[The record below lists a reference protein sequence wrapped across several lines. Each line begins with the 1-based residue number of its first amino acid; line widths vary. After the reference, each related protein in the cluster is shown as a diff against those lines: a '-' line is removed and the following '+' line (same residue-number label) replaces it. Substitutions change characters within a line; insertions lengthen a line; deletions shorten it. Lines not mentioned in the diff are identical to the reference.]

1 MKAIKTF
8 QEYKAKLDVARK
20 GFSVDKR
27 REYGLSQLMATCHS
41 EFFVASQERDNILET
56 IHLWVDGKDLGAL
69 PSVDYEALFLKG
81 TPAPYGHGE
90 ETKVDATVRD
100 AREITADRI
109 KLTDQRG
116 KEENF
121 NCWLHLRNLY
131 QTRTELHKIQLYGP
145 GGHFKAHQDTIHGP
159 DHMATLLMFMPTEFD
174 GGELVVR
181 RDGRQFKVNEGSC
194 MFFTDC
200 EHSVEPV
207 TSGIRVTL
215 QFDVY
220 GKARLSGTPND
231 SWLSE
236 NEDEEDYEVPSN
248 RIQGLGECVEFMLND
263 EESKFEHLC
272 LVLKHDYTHTTLNPD
287 QLRGFDATLYQSLKE
302 LGYDPKMHACII
314 NQPKLYE
321 EGPSDDWTCAVVDE
335 DLNEIPY
342 TDCIA
347 ILCGVAH
354 GMLVDQ
360 ERAAYTGN
368 EAVDGF
374 NAYCSA
380 CLVITNPVSRKR
392 KATDS
397 SDEASD
403 NDDE

>member
-1 MKAIKTF
+1 MKAINTF
-8 QEYKAKLDVARK
+8 QEYKARLNVARM
-20 GFSVDKR
+20 GFAVDKR

-41 EFFVASQERDNILET
+41 DFFVVERELDREWKEV
-56 IHLWVDGKDLGAL
+56 HLWVDGKDLGAL
-69 PSVDYEALFLKG
+69 SSVDYEALFLKG

-121 NCWLHLRNLY
+121 NHWLHLRNFH
-131 QTRTELHKIQLYGP
+131 QTRTKLHKMQLYGP

-159 DHMATLLMFMPTEFD
+159 DHMATLLIFMPTKFK

-207 TSGIRVTL
+207 TNGIRATL

-220 GKARLSGTPND
+220 GKARLNGTPND

-236 NEDEEDYEVPSN
+236 NEDGNDCEVPSN
-248 RIQGLGECVEFMLND
+248 QIQGLGECLEFMWD
-263 EESKFEHLC
+263 DADIEIEHVC
-272 LVLKHDYTHTTLNPD
+272 LVLKHDYTRTTLNPD

-302 LGYDPKMHACII
+302 LGYDPKFHACII
-314 NQPKLYE
+314 NQPKMYE
-321 EGPSDDWTCAVVDE
+321 EGPSDEWTCSVVDE
-335 DLNEIPY
+335 DLNEIRYP
-342 TDCIA
+342 DSIA
-347 ILCGVAH
+347 ILCGIAH
-354 GMLVDQ
+354 GVLADQ

-380 CLVITNPVSRKR
+380 CLVVKKPASRKR
-392 KATDS
+392 KTFDS
-397 SDEASD
+397 SDEASGK
-403 NDDE
+403 E